1 MSSQLSSVRRHA
13 TLLPHS
19 DMGFAWPPK
28 ERKRRRD
35 NVTLWKVFKGPFH
48 RLKFHW
54 KRPKEAYFVPQ
65 KPSSYCKGESGESLI
80 QEYVLSWKISST
92 TCDMMGE
99 RHAQGTQG
107 SWLKLASR
115 YPRHS
120 HSPALIIFGR
130 LKRAGEYREQGDR
143 KQGDKEQ
150 GDGEQ
155 EWRSWVSSRLPH
167 QSSLGSIP
175 VGSYD
180 VCWICCW
187 FSSLLEGAQ
196 KSTVKILIRF
206 G

>member
-1 MSSQLSSVRRHA
+1 
-13 TLLPHS
+13 
-19 DMGFAWPPK
+19 MGFAWPPK

-54 KRPKEAYFVPQ
+54 KRPKEAYFLQQ
-65 KPSSYCKGESGESLI
+65 KPSSYCRRRVTGSRICLVLENQRLVIWWEKGTPKAPKG
-80 QEYVLSWKISST
+80 V
-92 TCDMMGE
+92 D
-99 RHAQGTQG
+99 
-107 SWLKLASR
+107 LKLASR

-167 QSSLGSIP
+167 QSRLGSIP